1 MRKLIGFFIKYPI
14 WTNAFIVVISL
25 FGLWSLMNMK
35 SSFFP
40 ELDPMRIT
48 VSVLYPG
55 ASPEEM
61 EEGVGIKIE
70 QAVKGLKDI
79 EHVSTVSSE
88 NMCTVTIEA
97 YQRANM
103 DELLSDVENSINSIN
118 SFPQGAEKPII
129 RRLKTGGMGSTVM
142 VIGISLKNPE
152 LSPMD
157 LRLKAQDI
165 ENELLNSRTV
175 TQIRKDV
182 FPEVELVVEARE
194 SDLLRYGITF
204 DEISRVIAS
213 KNIDL
218 TAGIIRGSDKE
229 IIIRSAS
236 RTTDA
241 EVLGQMVIRG
251 MAGGQKL
258 LLRDVAD
265 VRFELNEN
273 QELARFNGMPS
284 VIFNL
289 EKTTDQDLRSIAET
303 VKKYVADFNEREK
316 DYNIDVFFAFDEM
329 LSERIDLLKDNGIV
343 GLILVLVAL
352 GLFLNLK
359 LSAWVAFGIPF
370 SFLGMF
376 ILGLS
381 FGITINMI
389 TLFGMILVVGILVDD
404 GIVIAEN
411 IYTHFEQGKSAPR
424 AALDGTLEVLQ
435 PVFTSVLT
443 TIVAFSLLLFVE
455 GMEMMREMAIVVIA
469 CLVFSLFEAFF
480 ILPSHLASK
489 KILSEDKTN
498 QWSWVVGLVVMIF
511 GVLAIFGGSSLFS
524 DEAGIAGKLFPFALF
539 VTGVILIFLGF
550 NKSELEGKVR
560 GTADLIIAFFK
571 EKVIGNT
578 VSFFTEGKYYRIYV
592 VIPLIFV
599 IYGIGSLA
607 SGRIAFTFFP
617 NIEPDMFTI
626 EVAYEPGENKRV
638 ASDFIDIAL
647 QAVHEENQKIIDETG
662 DTLLR
667 DYVTFVGWTQ
677 NIGQVGNHVANV
689 QVFCDAEGKK
699 ASIQDLMNG
708 IIDRLEDEN
717 AVRLSSE
724 FVVTGFS
731 RWGKPVA
738 YGLTSTDEASLKA
751 ANKYFK
757 EALLSHPQ
765 SINVMDDQTPGRKE
779 LFLDVKPTAEMYGLT
794 RADILNQIRQGFF
807 GQEVQR
813 LIKGTDEVK
822 LWLRYPKDDRS
833 SVADMQNMRIKTA
846 QGMEIP
852 LSEIADYTI
861 GRGYENLRRRDG
873 MRLVTVSADVRNP
886 DSTGV
891 VNKHVADSIIPT
903 VKEMFP
909 NVDVVALGQAERSK
923 KSTASMASMTM
934 IVLIIMVII
943 ITLHFKSLYQ
953 ALLIFLV
960 LPSGIAGAI
969 IGHGI
974 VGIPVSLLSIF
985 GMIGLLGVLVND
997 SIVFMDR
1004 YNAVL
1009 KTGSSIREAALE
1021 ASKSRFRPILLT
1033 TVTTVAGLLPL
1044 ISETSMQAQFLIPM
1058 AVSLAFGVLFGT
1070 LMILFFF
1077 PTALMFGNDFMRT
1090 VKWVITGNKPQPLD
1104 VEVAVKKIE
1113 NEFEEEQNHE

>member
-25 FGLWSLMNMK
+25 FGLWSLANMK

-48 VSVLYPG
+48 IQVMYPG

-61 EEGVGIKIE
+61 EEGVAIKIE
-70 QAVKGLKDI
+70 QAVKGLNDI
-79 EHVSTVSSE
+79 EHVSTTSSE
-88 NMCTVTIEA
+88 NMCTVSIEA
-97 YQRANM
+97 YQNADM

-129 RRLKTGGMGSTVM
+129 RRLKTGGMSSTVM
-142 VIGISLKNPE
+142 VVGISIKNPK
-152 LSPMD
+152 LTPMD
-157 LRLKAQDI
+157 LRLKSQEI
-165 ENELLNSRTV
+165 ENELLNSKTV

-182 FPEVELVVEARE
+182 FPEVELVVEVRE
-194 SDLLRYGITF
+194 NDLLLYGITF

-241 EVLGQMVIRG
+241 DELGEMVIRG

-273 QELARFNGMPS
+273 SELARFNGFPS

-303 VKKYVADFNEREK
+303 VKAYVAQFNKIEN
-316 DYNIDVFFAFDEM
+316 DYHIEVLFAFDEM
-329 LSERIDLLKDNGIV
+329 LSERIDLLQENGIV

-376 ILGLS
+376 ILGLT

-411 IYTHFEQGKSAPR
+411 IYTHFEQGKTAPR
-424 AALDGTLEVLQ
+424 AALDGTMEVLQ

-443 TIVAFSLLLFVE
+443 TMVAFSLLLFVE

-469 CLVFSLFEAFF
+469 CLAFSLFEAFF
-480 ILPSHLASK
+480 VLPSHLASK
-489 KILSEDKTN
+489 KILSEDQTN
-498 QWSWVVGLVVMIF
+498 QWSWVIGIFVMLAGLGLII
-511 GVLAIFGGSSLFS
+511 LGSKMLPEES
-524 DEAGIAGKLFPFALF
+524 GQGKMLFPFSLI
-539 VTGVILIFLGF
+539 VTGIVMMFLGF
-550 NKSELEGKVR
+550 NKSHLEGITR
-560 GTADLIIAFFK
+560 RAADRAIAFFK
-571 EKVIGNT
+571 ENVIGTT
-578 VSFFTEGKYYRIYV
+578 VTYFTEGWTYRIFV
-592 VIPLIFV
+592 FIPLIFV

-638 ASDFIDIAL
+638 AQEFIEVAL
-647 QAVHEENQKIIDETG
+647 KSVQEENQRIINETG

-677 NIGQVGNHVANV
+677 NIGQVGNHVANI
-689 QVFCDAEGKK
+689 QVFCDAEGKD
-699 ASIQDLMNG
+699 ASIQDFMNG

-717 AVRLSSE
+717 VVKLSSE
-724 FVVTGFS
+724 FVVTGMS

-738 YGLTSTDEASLKA
+738 YGLSSTDESSLKA
-751 ANKYFK
+751 ANKHFK
-757 EALLSHPQ
+757 EAIHKHPQ

-779 LFLDVKPTAEMYGLT
+779 LYLDVKPTAEMYGLT

-813 LIKGTDEVK
+813 LIKGTDEIK
-822 LWLRYPKDDRS
+822 LWLRYPKADRS
-833 SVADMQNMRIKTA
+833 SVSDMRNMRVKTA

-852 LSEIADYTI
+852 LSEVADYSI
-861 GRGYENLRRRDG
+861 GRGYENLKRRDG

-886 DSTGV
+886 DSTGI
-891 VNKHVADSIIPT
+891 VNQYITAELIPDL
-903 VKEMFP
+903 KEMFP
-909 NVDVVALGQAERSK
+909 SVDVVALGQAERSK
-923 KSTASMASMTM
+923 KSGDSMASMTL
-934 IVLIIMVII
+934 IVLIIMIII

-953 ALLIFLV
+953 ALMIFLV

-974 VGIPVSLLSIF
+974 VGIPVSLLSVF

-997 SIVFMDR
+997 SIVYMDR

-1009 KTGSSIREAALE
+1009 KTGATIKEAALE
-1021 ASKSRFRPILLT
+1021 AAKSRFRPILLT

-1070 LMILFFF
+1070 LMILIFF
-1077 PTALMFGNDFMRT
+1077 PAALLFGNDFMRT
-1090 VKWVITGNKPQPLD
+1090 MRWFVSGKKPAPLD
-1104 VEVAVKKIE
+1104 VEIAVQKINNDIDE
-1113 NEFEEEQNHE
+1113 DI

>member
-1 MRKLIGFFIKYPI
+1 MRNLIGFFIKYPI

-40 ELDPMRIT
+40 ELDPMRIQ
-48 VSVLYPG
+48 VQVMYPG

-61 EEGVGIKIE
+61 EEGVAIKIE

-79 EHVSTVSSE
+79 EHISTTSSE
-88 NMCTVTIEA
+88 NVCSISIEA
-97 YQRANM
+97 YQDADM
-103 DELLSDVENSINSIN
+103 DELLSDVENAINSIN
-118 SFPQGAEKPII
+118 SFPQGAEKPVIK
-129 RRLKTGGMGSTVM
+129 RLKTGGMASTVM
-142 VIGISLKNPE
+142 VIGISLKNE
-152 LSPMD
+152 NLTLMD
-157 LRLKAQDI
+157 LRMKAQEI
-165 ENELLNSRTV
+165 ENELLNSKAV

-182 FPEVELVVEARE
+182 FPEVELVVEVRE
-194 SDLLRYGITF
+194 ADLLRYGITF
-204 DEISRVIAS
+204 DEISRAIAS
-213 KNIDL
+213 QNVDL

-229 IIIRSAS
+229 IIIRSSS
-236 RTTDA
+236 RTTETEA
-241 EVLGQMVIRG
+241 LGQIVIRG
-251 MAGGQKL
+251 LPGGENFL
-258 LLRDVAD
+258 LSDVAD
-265 VRFELNEN
+265 IRFEVNEN
-273 QELARFNGMPS
+273 SELARFNGMPS
-284 VIFNL
+284 VVFNI
-289 EKTTDQDLRSIAET
+289 EKTPDQDLRAIAET
-303 VKKYVADFNEREK
+303 IKQYAETFNQK
-316 DYNIDVFFAFDEM
+316 QNDYNINVFFAFDEM
-329 LSERIDLLKDNGIV
+329 LSERIDLLTENGIV

-376 ILGLS
+376 IFGLY

-424 AALDGTLEVLQ
+424 AALDGTMEVLQ

-480 ILPSHLASK
+480 VLPSHLASK
-489 KILSEDKTN
+489 KILSEDNKT
-498 QWSWVVGLVVMIF
+498 QWSWYMGLGVMLLGLGLIF
-511 GVLAIFGGSSLFS
+511 FGGRLMP
-524 DEAGIAGKLFPFALF
+524 DETAQGKMVFPFALF
-539 VTGVILIFLGF
+539 ILGIVLIFLGF
-550 NKSELEGKVR
+550 NKSQLEEITRK
-560 GTADLIIAFFK
+560 TADVIIVFFK
-571 EKVIGNT
+571 ETVIGGA
-578 VSFFTEGKYYRIYV
+578 VSFLTAGKTYRFFVFFPLLFV
-592 VIPLIFV
+592 VYAFYNL
-599 IYGIGSLA
+599 G

-638 ASDFIDIAL
+638 AKEFIEIAL
-647 QAVHEENQKIIDETG
+647 DAVHQENQRIIDETG
-662 DTLLR
+662 DTLMR

-677 NIGQVGNHVANV
+677 NIGQVGNHVANI
-689 QVFCDAEGKK
+689 QVFCDAEGKN

-708 IIDRLEDEN
+708 LIDRLEDTD
-717 AVRLSSE
+717 AVRVSSE
-724 FVVTGFS
+724 FVVTGMS

-738 YGLTSTDEASLKA
+738 YGLSSTDETALRA

-757 EALLSHPQ
+757 NAIYEHPQ

-779 LFLDVKPTAEMYGLT
+779 MYLEMKPLAEMYGLT

-813 LIKGTDEVK
+813 LIKGTDEIK

-833 SVADMQNMRIKTA
+833 SVADVQNMRIKTP

-852 LSEIADYTI
+852 LRDVADYTI
-861 GRGYENLRRRDG
+861 GRGYENLKRRDG

-886 DSTGV
+886 DSTGI
-891 VNKHVADSIIPT
+891 VNQHIATTIIPT
-903 VKEMFP
+903 LKEMFP
-909 NVDVVALGQAERSK
+909 TVDVVALGQAERSK
-923 KSTASMASMTM
+923 KSSDSMASMTL

-953 ALLIFLV
+953 ALMIFLV
-960 LPSGIAGAI
+960 LPAGIAGAI
-969 IGHGI
+969 IGHGL
-974 VGIPVSLLSIF
+974 VGIPVSLLSVF

-997 SIVFMDR
+997 TIVFVDR

-1009 KTGSSIREAALE
+1009 KTGATIKEATLEAA
-1021 ASKSRFRPILLT
+1021 KSRFRPILLT

-1058 AVSLAFGVLFGT
+1058 AVSIAFGVLFGT
-1070 LMILFFF
+1070 LMILIFY
-1077 PTALMFGNDFMRT
+1077 PAALLFGNDFMRLLHL
-1090 VKWVITGNKPQPLD
+1090 IFTGKLHKPLD
-1104 VEVAVKKIE
+1104 IEPALKKIKNNVDE
-1113 NEFEEEQNHE
+1113 KE

>member
-1 MRKLIGFFIKYPI
+1 MRRLIGFFIKYPI

-48 VSVLYPG
+48 IQVVYPG
-55 ASPEEM
+55 ASPQEM
-61 EEGVGIKIE
+61 EEGVAIKIE

-79 EHVSTVSSE
+79 EHVSTTSSE
-88 NMCTVTIEA
+88 NICTVSIEA
-97 YQRANM
+97 YQRADM

-129 RRLKTGGMGSTVM
+129 RRLKTAGMSSTVM
-142 VIGISLKNPE
+142 VVGISVKNPK
-152 LSPMD
+152 LTAMD
-157 LRLKAQDI
+157 LRLKSQEI
-165 ENELLNSRTV
+165 ENELLNSKTV

-182 FPEVELVVEARE
+182 FPDVELVVEVRE
-194 SDLLRYGITF
+194 NDLLRYGITF

-241 EVLGQMVIRG
+241 DELGNMLIRG
-251 MAGGQKL
+251 LAGGEKL

-265 VRFELNEN
+265 VRFELDEN
-273 QELARFNGMPS
+273 SELAKFNGYPS

-289 EKTTDQDLRSIAET
+289 EKTTDQDLRTIAQT
-303 VKKYVADFNEREK
+303 VKAYVEEFNKVQE
-316 DYNIDVFFAFDEM
+316 DYHIEIFFAFDEM
-329 LSERIDLLKDNGIV
+329 LTERINLLKDNGIV

-424 AALDGTLEVLQ
+424 AALDGTMEVIQ

-443 TIVAFSLLLFVE
+443 TMVAFSLLLFVE

-469 CLVFSLFEAFF
+469 CLFFSLFEAFF
-480 ILPSHLASK
+480 VLPSHLASK
-489 KILSEDKTN
+489 KILSEDKKD
-498 QWSWVVGLVVMIF
+498 QWNWPVGLLVIASGIGLIF
-511 GVLAIFGGSSLFS
+511 IGNALLPIDGQSG
-524 DEAGIAGKLFPFALF
+524 GKLFPFSLI
-539 VTGVILIFLGF
+539 VVGIVMIFLGF
-550 NKSELEGKVR
+550 NRSQLEGMAR
-560 GTADLIIAFFK
+560 SLADTTIAFFK
-571 EKVIGNT
+571 DKVIGTT
-578 VSFFTEGKYYRIYV
+578 VSFFTTGWSYRLYV
-592 VIPLIFV
+592 FLPLIFV

-638 ASDFIDIAL
+638 ANEFIEVAL
-647 QAVHEENQKIIDETG
+647 QAVQEENQRIINETG
-662 DTLLR
+662 DTLMR

-677 NIGQVGNHVANV
+677 NIGQIGNHVANI

-699 ASIQDLMNG
+699 ASIQDFMNG

-717 AVRLSSE
+717 VVRLSTE
-724 FVVTGFS
+724 FVVTGMS

-738 YGLTSTDEASLKA
+738 YGLSSTDESALRA

-757 EALLSHPQ
+757 NAILEHPQ

-779 LFLDVKPTAEMYGLT
+779 LYLEVKPTAEMYGLT

-813 LIKGTDEVK
+813 LIKGTDEIK
-822 LWLRYPKDDRS
+822 LWLRYPKSDRS
-833 SVADMQNMRIKTA
+833 SVADMRNMRIKTA
-846 QGMEIP
+846 QGMEVP
-852 LSEIADYTI
+852 LAEVADYSI

-886 DSTGV
+886 DSTGL
-891 VNKHVADSIIPT
+891 VNQHITEKVIPT

-909 NVDVVALGQAERSK
+909 SVDVVALGQAERSK
-923 KSTASMASMTM
+923 KSSDSMQSMTF
-934 IVLIIMVII
+934 IVLIIMIII
-943 ITLHFKSLYQ
+943 ITLHFKSVYQ
-953 ALLIFLV
+953 ALMIFLV

-974 VGIPVSLLSIF
+974 VGIPVSLLSVF

-997 SIVFMDR
+997 TIVFVDR

-1009 KTGSSIREAALE
+1009 KTGATVREAALE
-1021 ASKSRFRPILLT
+1021 AAKSRFRPILLT

-1044 ISETSMQAQFLIPM
+1044 IAETSMQAQFLIPM

-1070 LMILFFF
+1070 LMILIFF

-1090 VKWVITGNKPQPLD
+1090 MKWLISGKKPTALD
-1104 VEVAVKKIE
+1104 VEVAVQKIA
-1113 NEFEEEQNHE
+1113 NNIDEE

>member
-1 MRKLIGFFIKYPI
+1 
-14 WTNAFIVVISL
+14 
-25 FGLWSLMNMK
+25 MK

-48 VSVLYPG
+48 IQVLYPG
-55 ASPEEM
+55 ASPQEM
-61 EEGVGIKIE
+61 EEGVAIKIE

-79 EHVSTVSSE
+79 EHVSTNSSE

-97 YQRANM
+97 FQRADM
-103 DELLSDVENSINSIN
+103 DELLSDVENAINSIN
-118 SFPQGAEKPII
+118 SFPRGAEKPVI
-129 RRLKTGGMGSTVM
+129 RRLKTGGMASTVM
-142 VIGISLKNPE
+142 VVGISLKNPN
-152 LSPMD
+152 LTPMD
-157 LRLKAQDI
+157 LRMKSQEI
-165 ENELLNSRTV
+165 ENELLNSKTV

-182 FPEVELVVEARE
+182 FPEVELVVEVRE
-194 SDLLRYGITF
+194 TDLLRFGITF

-229 IIIRSAS
+229 IIIRSS
-236 RTTDA
+236 SKSTSV
-241 EVLGQMVIRG
+241 EELGQMVIRG

-265 VRFELNEN
+265 IRFELNEN
-273 QELARFNGMPS
+273 SELARFNGLPS

-289 EKTTDQDLRSIAET
+289 EKTTDQDLRSIAQT
-303 VKKYVADFNEREK
+303 VKEYVDNFNK
-316 DYNIDVFFAFDEM
+316 SQDDYHIEIFFAFDEM
-329 LSERIDLLKDNGIV
+329 LSDRIDLLKDNGIV

-424 AALDGTLEVLQ
+424 AALDGTMEVLQ

-443 TIVAFSLLLFVE
+443 TMVAFSLLLFVE

-469 CLVFSLFEAFF
+469 CLGFSLFEAFF
-480 ILPSHLASK
+480 VLPSHLASK
-489 KILSEDKTN
+489 KILSEDKNN
-498 QWSWVVGLVVMIF
+498 QWSWWIGMLVMIGGLVFI
-511 GVLAIFGGSSLFS
+511 VLGSKLLPGGT
-524 DEAGIAGKLFPFALF
+524 DQGKTIFPFALI
-539 VTGVILIFLGF
+539 VTGIVFMFLGF
-550 NKSELEGKVR
+550 NRSELEGKAR
-560 GTADLIIAFFK
+560 ASADAIISFFK
-571 EKVIGNT
+571 EKLIGNT
-578 VSFFTEGKYYRIYV
+578 VLFFTEGWTYRLYV
-592 VIPLIFV
+592 FIPLIFV
-599 IYGIGSLA
+599 IYGIGSLT

-626 EVAYEPGENKRV
+626 EVAYEPGENKKI
-638 ASDFIDIAL
+638 ANEFIDVAL
-647 QAVHEENQKIIDETG
+647 QAVQAENQRIIEETG
-662 DTLLR
+662 DTLMR

-677 NIGQVGNHVANV
+677 NIGQVGNHVANI

-699 ASIQDLMNG
+699 ASIQEFMNG
-708 IIDRLEDEN
+708 IIDRLEDEDV
-717 AVRLSSE
+717 VRLSSE
-724 FVVTGFS
+724 FVVTGMS

-738 YGLTSTDEASLKA
+738 YGLSSTDESSLRA

-757 EALLSHPQ
+757 QAIQAHPQ

-779 LFLDVKPTAEMYGLT
+779 LYLDVKPTAEMYGLT
-794 RADILNQIRQGFF
+794 RSDILNQIRQGFF

-813 LIKGTDEVK
+813 LIKGTDEIK
-822 LWLRYPKDDRS
+822 LWLRYPKGDRS
-833 SVADMQNMRIKTA
+833 SVTDLTDMRVKTP
-846 QGMEIP
+846 QGMEVP
-852 LSEIADYTI
+852 LAEVAGYSI
-861 GRGYENLRRRDG
+861 GRGYENLKRRDG

-886 DSTGV
+886 DSTGL
-891 VNKHVADSIIPT
+891 VNQHINQEVIPT
-903 VKEMFP
+903 LKKMFP
-909 NVDVVALGQAERSK
+909 SVDVVALGQAERSK
-923 KSTASMASMTM
+923 KSSDSMASMTL
-934 IVLIIMVII
+934 IVLVIMIII
-943 ITLHFKSLYQ
+943 ITLHFKSVYQ
-953 ALLIFLV
+953 ALMIFLV
-960 LPSGIAGAI
+960 LPTGIAGAI

-974 VGIPVSLLSIF
+974 VGIPVSLLSVF

-997 SIVFMDR
+997 TIVFVDR

-1009 KTGSSIREAALE
+1009 KTGASIREAALE
-1021 ASKSRFRPILLT
+1021 AAKSRFRPILLT

-1070 LMILFFF
+1070 LMILIFF
-1077 PTALMFGNDFMRT
+1077 PTALLFGNDFMRT
-1090 VKWVITGNKPQPLD
+1090 VKWFVSGKKPNSLD
-1104 VEVAVKKIE
+1104 VEVAVQKIE
-1113 NEFEEEQNHE
+1113 NDIED

>member
-129 RRLKTGGMGSTVM
+129 RRLKTGGMASTVM
-142 VIGISLKNPE
+142 VIGISVKNPE
-152 LSPMD
+152 LTPMD
-157 LRLKAQDI
+157 LRLKSQEI
-165 ENELLNSRTV
+165 ENELLNSKTV

-194 SDLLRYGITF
+194 TDLLRYGITF
-204 DEISRVIAS
+204 DEISRAIAS

-236 RTTDA
+236 RSTDA
-241 EVLGQMVIRG
+241 EVLKNLIVRG
-251 MAGGQKL
+251 LSGGQKI

-289 EKTTDQDLRSIAET
+289 EKTTDQDLRTIAET
-303 VKKYVADFNEREK
+303 VKSFVKDFNAREK

-329 LSERIDLLKDNGIV
+329 LAERIDLLKDNGIV

-424 AALDGTLEVLQ
+424 AALDGTVEVLQ

-469 CLVFSLFEAFF
+469 CLLFSLFEAFF
-480 ILPSHLASK
+480 VLPSHLASK
-489 KILSEDKTN
+489 KILSEEKSG
-498 QWSWVVGLVVMIF
+498 QWSWIVGALLMILGF
-511 GVLAIFGGSSLFS
+511 ATIFLGSNML
-524 DEAGIAGKLFPFALF
+524 DEEASFAVKLFPFSLF
-539 VTGVILIFLGF
+539 VLGIVLIFLGF
-550 NKSELEGKVR
+550 NKSELETKTR
-560 GTADLIIAFFK
+560 TFADVVIAFFK
-571 EKVIGNT
+571 DKVIGSA
-578 VSFFTEGKYYRIYV
+578 VSYFTYGKWYRLFV
-592 VIPLIFV
+592 FIPLFFV

-638 ASDFIDIAL
+638 ATEFIDVAL
-647 QAVHEENQKIIDETG
+647 AAVHEENQKIIERTG

-677 NIGQVGNHVANV
+677 NIGQMGNHVANI
-689 QVFCDAEGKK
+689 QVFCEAEGKK
-699 ASIQDLMNG
+699 ASIQEFMNG

-717 AVRLSSE
+717 AVRLASE
-724 FVVTGFS
+724 FVVTGMS

-738 YGLTSTDEASLKA
+738 YGLSSTDEAALKA
-751 ANKYFK
+751 ANKEFK
-757 EALLSHPQ
+757 SALQRHEQ

-779 LFLDVKPTAEMYGLT
+779 LFLEVKPTAEMYGLT

-813 LIKGTDEVK
+813 LIKGTDEIK
-822 LWLRYPKDDRS
+822 LWLRYPKSDRS
-833 SVADMQNMRIKTA
+833 SIADLNNTRIKTA
-846 QGMEIP
+846 QGVEIP
-852 LSEIADYTI
+852 LSEIADFTI
-861 GRGYENLRRRDG
+861 GRGYENLKRRDG

-891 VNKHVADSIIPT
+891 VNKFIGDTIIPQI
-903 VKEMFP
+903 KQMFP
-909 NVDVVALGQAERSK
+909 NVDVVPLGQAERSK
-923 KSTASMASMTM
+923 KSTGSMASMTL
-934 IVLIIMVII
+934 IVLVVMVII

-953 ALLIFLV
+953 ALMIFLV
-960 LPSGIAGAI
+960 LPAGIAGAI

-1009 KTGSSIREAALE
+1009 QNGLSVKEAALE
-1021 ASKSRFRPILLT
+1021 AAKSRFRPILLT

-1058 AVSLAFGVLFGT
+1058 AVSLAFGVMFGT
-1070 LMILFFF
+1070 LTILFFF
-1077 PTALMFGNDFMRT
+1077 PTALMFGNDFLRT
-1090 VKWVITGNKPQPLD
+1090 VRWFITGKKPMAAE
-1104 VEVAVKKIE
+1104 VEVALKQIE
-1113 NEFEEEQNHE
+1113 NDFDEDVR

>member
-1 MRKLIGFFIKYPI
+1 MRNLIGFFIKYPI

-25 FGLWSLMNMK
+25 FGLWSLANMK

-48 VSVLYPG
+48 IQVVYPG
-55 ASPEEM
+55 ASPQEM
-61 EEGVGIKIE
+61 EEGVAIKIE

-79 EHVSTVSSE
+79 EHVSTTSSE
-88 NMCTVTIEA
+88 NMCSVSIEA
-97 YQRANM
+97 YQNADM

-118 SFPQGAEKPII
+118 SFPQGAEKPVI
-129 RRLKTGGMGSTVM
+129 RRLKTGGMASTVM
-142 VIGISLKNPE
+142 VVGISLKNPN
-152 LSPMD
+152 LTPMD
-157 LRLKAQDI
+157 LRLKSQEI
-165 ENELLNSRTV
+165 ENELLNSKTV

-182 FPEVELVVEARE
+182 FPEVELVVEVRE
-194 SDLLRYGITF
+194 NDLLRYGITF

-229 IIIRSAS
+229 IIIRSSS

-241 EVLGQMVIRG
+241 EELSDMVIRG

-273 QELARFNGMPS
+273 SELARFNGLPS
-284 VIFNL
+284 VVFNL
-289 EKTTDQDLRSIAET
+289 EKTTDQDLRSIAQT
-303 VKKYVADFNEREK
+303 VKAYVNQFNKVEN
-316 DYNIDVFFAFDEM
+316 DYHIEIFFAFDEM

-376 ILGLS
+376 ILGLA

-424 AALDGTLEVLQ
+424 AALDGTMEVIQ

-443 TIVAFSLLLFVE
+443 TMVAFSLLLFVE

-469 CLVFSLFEAFF
+469 CLFFSLFEAFF
-480 ILPSHLASK
+480 VLPSHLANK
-489 KILSEDKTN
+489 RILSEDKTN
-498 QWSWVVGLVVMIF
+498 QWTWLIGLLVMLAGLGLIF
-511 GVLAIFGGSSLFS
+511 LGSDMLPEES
-524 DEAGIAGKLFPFALF
+524 GQGKMLFPFS
-539 VTGVILIFLGF
+539 LIVAGIVLMFLGF
-550 NKSELEGKVR
+550 NKSHLEGITR
-560 GTADLIIAFFK
+560 NAADRVIAFFK
-571 EKVIGNT
+571 EKVIGTT
-578 VSFFTEGKYYRIYV
+578 VAYFTEGRTYRFFV
-592 VIPLIFV
+592 FIPLIFV

-638 ASDFIDIAL
+638 AKEFIEVAL
-647 QAVHEENQKIIDETG
+647 KSVQEENQRIINETG
-662 DTLLR
+662 DTLMR

-677 NIGQVGNHVANV
+677 NIGQVGNHVANI

-699 ASIQDLMNG
+699 ASIQDFMNG
-708 IIDRLEDEN
+708 IIDRLEKEN
-717 AVRLSSE
+717 VVKLSSE
-724 FVVTGFS
+724 FVVTGMS
-731 RWGKPVA
+731 RWGKPIA
-738 YGLTSTDEASLKA
+738 YGLSSTDESSLRA
-751 ANKYFK
+751 ANKHFK
-757 EALLSHPQ
+757 DAILKHPQ

-779 LFLDVKPTAEMYGLT
+779 LYLDLKPTAEMYGLT

-813 LIKGTDEVK
+813 LIKGTDEIK
-822 LWLRYPKDDRS
+822 LWLRYPKADRS
-833 SVADMQNMRIKTA
+833 SVSDMRNMRVKTA

-852 LSEIADYTI
+852 LSEVADYTI
-861 GRGYENLRRRDG
+861 GRGYENLKRRDG

-886 DSTGV
+886 DSTGI
-891 VNKHVADSIIPT
+891 VNQYISAELIPT
-903 VKEMFP
+903 LNDMFP
-909 NVDVVALGQAERSK
+909 SVEVVALGQAERSK
-923 KSTASMASMTM
+923 KSGDSMASMTL
-934 IVLIIMVII
+934 IVLIIMIVI

-953 ALLIFLV
+953 ALMIFLV

-974 VGIPVSLLSIF
+974 VGIPVSLLSVF

-997 SIVFMDR
+997 TIVFMDR

-1009 KTGSSIREAALE
+1009 KTGATVKEAALE

-1070 LMILFFF
+1070 LMILIFF
-1077 PTALMFGNDFMRT
+1077 PTALLFGNDFMRT
-1090 VKWVITGNKPQPLD
+1090 IRWFVSGKKPAQLE
-1104 VEVAVKKIE
+1104 VEIAVQKI
-1113 NEFEEEQNHE
+1113 NNDIDEEI